1 MCKDWKQLKKD
12 ANVISCWAPNIL
24 ALFFVIAIIVN
35 AFIKAFLIVLIKIN
49 FTLQQNIQILGIQL
63 DECISSGCHNKIPCT
78 GYLDHRNWFLTVL
91 EAEVLDHGSST
102 VGFLEDSLPGL
113 QTAAF
118 SLCPHMVGGRKW
130 VLVFSSSWEP
140 HLPKDALSK
149 YPHTG
154 SQGFNIKIWGRGGGL
169 QFSP

>member
-35 AFIKAFLIVLIKIN
+35 AFIKAFLIVLIKIK

-91 EAEVLDHGSST
+91 EAEVLDHGSSM

-118 SLCPHMVGGRKW
+118 SLCPHMVGGRK
-130 VLVFSSSWEP
+130 
-140 HLPKDALSK
+140 
-149 YPHTG
+149 
-154 SQGFNIKIWGRGGGL
+154 
-169 QFSP
+169 

>member
-63 DECISSGCHNKIPCT
+63 DECISSGCHNKIPCI

-91 EAEVLDHGSST
+91 EAEVLDQAPVWSGSWRTLFLACRQPPSCCVLTWWEGESEFWSFPLHGSPTFPKTPSPNTITLGVRAST
-102 VGFLEDSLPGL
+102 
-113 QTAAF
+113 
-118 SLCPHMVGGRKW
+118 
-130 VLVFSSSWEP
+130 
-140 HLPKDALSK
+140 
-149 YPHTG
+149 
-154 SQGFNIKIWGRGGGL
+154 
-169 QFSP
+169 